1 MAQILVRKI
10 EESVKERIRKR
21 ARQHGR
27 SMEEEARDILRSA
40 VAVTKKPEEGLGTRI
55 RKRFANTGLDFEIPE
70 IRGYE
75 PRPAKFG
82 K

>member
-40 VAVTKKPEEGLGTRI
+40 VAVAKKPEEGLGTRI
-55 RKRFANTGLDFEIPE
+55 RKRFEGIGLDEPIPE
-70 IRGYE
+70 LRGSLVKA
-75 PRPAKFG
+75 AKFRL
-82 K
+82 

>member
-40 VAVTKKPEEGLGTRI
+40 VAVTKKPEGGLGTRI
-55 RKRFANTGLDFEIPE
+55 RKRFEGISLDEPIPE
-70 IRGYE
+70 LRGS
-75 PRPAKFG
+75 PVKAAKFRL
-82 K
+82 